1 MVPLDVATC
10 HSASLDPCSF
20 ATSLDV
26 YHDIYTTEKKNVL
39 VQRAEKR
46 VDIKTF
52 DFFWKGV
59 EKKKKEHVLRVAED
73 WGKKISMCEGH
84 IGGKIR
90 PNVPGT

>member
-59 EKKKKEHVLRVAED
+59 EKKKKNMCFELQRTGE
-73 WGKKISMCEGH
+73 KKYRCAKDI
-84 IGGKIR
+84 
-90 PNVPGT
+90 